1 MPTTAPP
8 RSLVALMTATLALS
22 LSLAIDVSPGRTA
35 SSNPETTSVMVDTVS
50 HVGRGCTAKP
60 GYGWPVR
67 PFHRPHAIRGSFGD
81 PRVGLAPSGVGL
93 TYTFHTGVDVVA
105 ADGTPVYATLTGD
118 VLLDP
123 KNPDVVWVSDG
134 HGRTFSYWH
143 VVPSV
148 RSGDS
153 AVAYQ
158 TVIGHVQRPWG
169 HVHFAELQNHAFLNP
184 LRPGG
189 MGPYIDRTPPD
200 VTGLTLEHDGRPVP
214 RDAAHGSLDIVA
226 QVGDAPAHPI
236 AAPWSDLPVMPAQVR
251 WRLLG
256 PAGTDTPWAT
266 AVDFTHTI
274 PDASSYSRV
283 YASWTRQNHPSKP
296 GRYRVYL
303 THALRTAGWSDGL
316 YRVEVAVSDLC
327 GNRSTSSAWFSL
339 ANGGSL

>member
-1 MPTTAPP
+1 
-8 RSLVALMTATLALS
+8 
-22 LSLAIDVSPGRTA
+22 
-35 SSNPETTSVMVDTVS
+35 MVDTVS

-81 PRVGLAPSGVGL
+81 PRIGLAPSGVGL

-158 TVIGHVQRPWG
+158 TVIGHVQHPWG
-169 HVHFAELQNHAFLNP
+169 HVHFAELREPRVRQSASPRSHGALHRPHATE
-184 LRPGG
+184 R
-189 MGPYIDRTPPD
+189 
-200 VTGLTLEHDGRPVP
+200 DGR
-214 RDAAHGSLDIVA
+214 
-226 QVGDAPAHPI
+226 
-236 AAPWSDLPVMPAQVR
+236 
-251 WRLLG
+251 
-256 PAGTDTPWAT
+256 
-266 AVDFTHTI
+266 
-274 PDASSYSRV
+274 DASS
-283 YASWTRQNHPSKP
+283 TM
-296 GRYRVYL
+296 
-303 THALRTAGWSDGL
+303 DGPC
-316 YRVEVAVSDLC
+316 RATQRMA
-327 GNRSTSSAWFSL
+327 RSTSSRRSATRPPTRSPRP
-339 ANGGSL
+339 GRISR